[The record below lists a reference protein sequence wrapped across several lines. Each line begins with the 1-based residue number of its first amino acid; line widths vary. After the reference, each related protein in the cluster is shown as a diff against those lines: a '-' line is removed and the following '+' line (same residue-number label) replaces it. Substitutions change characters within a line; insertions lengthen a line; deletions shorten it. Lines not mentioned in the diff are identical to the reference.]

1 MSRQA
6 RRLSETGYFHV
17 IVRGIGKQLLFEH
30 DDDYRYYLMLL
41 ERYISQ
47 LSVSVCAYCLM
58 ENHVHLLLKDSKN
71 ELSLF
76 MKKMGVSYS
85 SYFNK
90 KYDRTGHL
98 FQDRFFSRPIDDDSY
113 FLSVNRYILTNP
125 QRAGIAPFVNYR
137 WSSIK
142 AFGNKS
148 SFVDTSLISDMLGSY
163 EGYID
168 FLSDF
173 SSEERVLID
182 NSKMRDEEARKVL
195 EEILGVSSGVA
206 LQSYE
211 SSARNEA
218 VIKLSKSGMSERQI
232 ERLTGISRRIVHEI
246 LW

>member
-98 FQDRFFSRPIDDDSY
+98 FQDRFFSR
-113 FLSVNRYILTNP
+113 
-125 QRAGIAPFVNYR
+125 
-137 WSSIK
+137 
-142 AFGNKS
+142 
-148 SFVDTSLISDMLGSY
+148 
-163 EGYID
+163 
-168 FLSDF
+168 
-173 SSEERVLID
+173 
-182 NSKMRDEEARKVL
+182 
-195 EEILGVSSGVA
+195 
-206 LQSYE
+206 
-211 SSARNEA
+211 
-218 VIKLSKSGMSERQI
+218 
-232 ERLTGISRRIVHEI
+232 
-246 LW
+246 